1 MFDTIKNLSID
12 KVKESTTEIVEQQ
25 KEKVGGIKNISIDDL
40 KQSSGKIQNA
50 VTDKI
55 SKYLEDIKI
64 ITPIMNKLG
73 YEINEVEVELA
84 LIPKIIPHFNR
95 HTIVKIEIQEKI
107 IEYCK
112 EKKIPTLILSTLV
125 EASKIQN
132 KMSFGKLNFTGIEME
147 LGIIPS
153 VKMKFKNN

>member
-1 MFDTIKNLSID
+1 MFDNIKNISID
-12 KVKESTTEIVEQQ
+12 KVKESSTQIVEQQ
-25 KEKVGGIKNISIDDL
+25 KEKVGSIKTFSTDDL
-40 KQSSGKIQNA
+40 KQSSSKLQNI
-50 VTDKI
+50 VTSKI
-55 SKYLEDIKI
+55 SAYLEDIKI

-73 YEINEVEVELA
+73 YEINDVEVELA

-112 EKKIPTLILSTLV
+112 EKEIPTLILSTLV

-132 KMSFGKLNFTGIEME
+132 KMSFSKLKFTGIEME
-147 LGIIPS
+147 LGLIPS
-153 VKMKFKNN
+153 VKMKFTNG